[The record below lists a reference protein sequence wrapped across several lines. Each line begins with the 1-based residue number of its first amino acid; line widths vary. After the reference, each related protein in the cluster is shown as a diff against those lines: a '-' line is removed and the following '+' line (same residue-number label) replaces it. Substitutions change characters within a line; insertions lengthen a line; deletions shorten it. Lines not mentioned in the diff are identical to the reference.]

1 MLFLGV
7 KTHISM
13 GLQRIVHENTLKVT
27 ILSVPAKPNQH
38 KKKNQ
43 SMQSQPCDHHS
54 HRIEQA
60 PISSSMAVVTD

>member
-27 ILSVPAKPNQH
+27 ILSVPANQLYY
-38 KKKNQ
+38 NTNEC
-43 SMQSQPCDHHS
+43 S
-54 HRIEQA
+54 
-60 PISSSMAVVTD
+60 